1 MSQLLGITE
10 IQELLPQRYPFL
22 MLDRVKLNA
31 EDSKSLTAIKNVTTN
46 ECQFMGHFP
55 GNPIMPGVLQV
66 EAMIQAGTIAY
77 KKTAGFTDKALIVKK
92 VNKVRFK
99 SPILP
104 GDQVVIEA
112 KIDNVTED
120 GCDVKATCKVG
131 GKLNGQAQLTI
142 GKLEAEDLVPKSLTT
157 EFSNDVITPETETV
171 YNVNDIAS
179 FIPHR
184 FPFQFIDNVIFNED
198 DRIIGQKLVSVNEP
212 FAQSSLANAQFMPDI
227 MIMEIAAQVGCVK
240 LLARE
245 ENKGKIGLFL
255 SIEKTEIYRPAIP
268 GDLLTFDVTF
278 TYFKGPM
285 GKAEGKIYCGD
296 EKISDMAIAFAIV
309 DPGV

>member
-1 MSQLLGITE
+1 MSQLLGISE

-22 MLDRVKLNA
+22 MLDRVQLNE
-31 EDSKSLTAIKNVTTN
+31 EDSNSLLAVKNVTTN

-66 EAMIQAGTIAY
+66 EAMLQAATVAY
-77 KKTAGFTDKALIVKK
+77 KKSHGLTDKPIVIKK

-104 GDQVVIEA
+104 GDQVIVEA
-112 KIDNVTED
+112 KISNLTDD
-120 GCDVKATCKVG
+120 GCDVVATCKVS
-131 GKLNGQAQLTI
+131 GKLNGQAQMTI
-142 GKLEAEDLVPKSLTT
+142 GKLNYEDLKPKSFTT
-157 EFSNDVITPETETV
+157 EFTNDVIGPETELV
-171 YNVNDIAS
+171 YNVNNIAS

-184 FPFQFIDNVIFNED
+184 FPFQFIDNVLYNED
-198 DRIIGQKLVSVNEP
+198 QRIIGQKLVSVNEP
-212 FAQSSLANAQFMPDI
+212 FAQASLTNGQFMPNI
-227 MIMEIAAQVGCVK
+227 MIMEIAAQLGCVK
-240 LLARE
+240 LLSKE

-296 EKISDMAIAFAIV
+296 EKISDMAIAFAIAA
-309 DPGV
+309 PGV